1 MAYTKDYYAT
11 LNLSASSSSEHTSQ
25 DLRRAYKLALLS
37 AHPDKNNTSQQ
48 QQHTIDQIKEAY
60 SVLSDASTRAEYDTY
75 LRLHPEI
82 IGKGELGIG
91 ARGEV
96 SSDFI
101 LGLEVL
107 DLSDFD
113 VLDPG
118 FKFSNPMPITTS
130 STSAEQGNDEEME
143 VEVEIERNGQMEW
156 TRACRCGDE
165 RGYVILEEELED
177 AEGRGEGEVLV
188 GCGGCSLWVR
198 VGFGVEEEE
207 G

>member
-11 LNLSASSSSEHTSQ
+11 LNLAASFSSSDISSQ

-37 AHPDKNNTSQQ
+37 AHPDKNNNASSTQ

-60 SVLSDASTRAEYDTY
+60 AVLSDAGRKAEYDNY

-82 IGKGELGIG
+82 IGNSSAVGSN
-91 ARGEV
+91 GEV
-96 SSDFI
+96 TNDFL

-118 FKFSNPMPITTS
+118 FKFSNPTPITPAS
-130 STSAEQGNDEEME
+130 ASTGDGDEEME

-177 AEGRGEGEVLV
+177 D
-188 GCGGCSLWVR
+188 
-198 VGFGVEEEE
+198 
-207 G
+207 